1 MNWSV
6 AIFSVVLFALT
17 IAVVARTEPRLQT
30 STANTQ
36 QPVAS
41 PRFAFGGN
49 AAQIPAKF
57 IGRLVLLPVRIN
69 LSQPCLFELDSTAAV
84 SSVDPDR
91 AAELGLENLTAP
103 VLNLSGV
110 DIALPTLTE
119 VAKKDFAAQVGRPY
133 EGTLGNDIFK
143 GTIIEVD
150 YARQT
155 VRFYDPASYQ
165 YSGRGKSLHMSLAS
179 GVPVIQAKFSVTGGK
194 AFEGDFVVNTALDA
208 PMVISEKYN
217 RAHHVLSSHA
227 RTLSAADIQLGGGVD
242 GVFARIKYVALGPYT
257 VAESI
262 AAFARMNSLADSD
275 PHLAGEIGG
284 GILRRF
290 TVIFDYPHQRII
302 LDSNSEFRTDDLEDM
317 SGLSIVASGPGL
329 KRFEV
334 TAVQHGTS
342 GADGGIQK
350 GDVIAG
356 INDEAAAD
364 LSLAEIR
371 ELFRQ
376 VGHKYKILIERNGQ
390 TLPITIQ
397 MRRLLELQPD

>member
-1 MNWSV
+1 MNRRV
-6 AIFSVVLFALT
+6 AIFSVALFSLS
-17 IAVVARTEPRLQT
+17 IAWVARPETRVQT
-30 STANTQ
+30 NAGAAQ
-36 QPVAS
+36 QPGPS

-49 AAQIPAKF
+49 AAEIPAKF
-57 IGRLVLLPVRIN
+57 VGRLVLLPVRVN
-69 LSQPCLFELDSTAAV
+69 LSQPCLFELDSTAAL

-91 AAELGLENLTAP
+91 AGELGITTHPRAL

-110 DIALPTLTE
+110 DISLQSLGIGP
-119 VAKKDFAAQVGRPY
+119 KKDFGPQVGRPY

-165 YSGRGKSLHMSLAS
+165 YSGRGKSFHMSLVS

-194 AFEGDFVVNTALDA
+194 VFEGDFVVNTALDA
-208 PMVISEKYN
+208 SMVISEKYN
-217 RAHHVLSSHA
+217 QARHVLPSHA
-227 RTLSAADIQLGGGVD
+227 RTMSAANIQLGGAVD
-242 GVFARIKYVALGPYT
+242 GVFARIKYVDLGPYT
-257 VAESI
+257 LAESI
-262 AAFARMNSLADSD
+262 AAFARMSSPADSD

-284 GILRRF
+284 GTLRRF
-290 TVIFDYPHQRII
+290 TVIFDYPHQQII
-302 LDSNSEFRTDDLEDM
+302 LDQNSDFRSDDLEDM
-317 SGLSIVASGPGL
+317 SGLSIAASGPGL
-329 KRFEV
+329 KRFEI
-334 TAVQHGTS
+334 TAVQHGTP

-371 ELFRQ
+371 DLFRQ

-390 TLPITIQ
+390 TLTITIQ
-397 MRRLLELQPD
+397 MRRLL